1 MENRQKLTDFRFG
14 FGCGFVQLIPWVP
27 LPLINQP
34 LILLTHLWT
43 LISLFLLLF
52 SFFSAFNRLSSS
64 VAFSCLNNLTSCN
77 KHSLRSLPL
86 FLFSFCRTF
95 LILWQYY
102 RNRIS
107 LGIILIGINC
117 PAISAK
123 LKDWHGCF
131 WILWL
136 RPLDNVFSYLK
147 MMACMRKLIDYSEW

>member
-1 MENRQKLTDFRFG
+1 MWFCSVD
-14 FGCGFVQLIPWVP
+14 PMSA

-117 PAISAK
+117 PVISAK

-147 MMACMRKLIDYSEW
+147 TMACMRKLIDYSEW